1 MQKKLATILPLAS
14 CAVLGGALVV
24 VLTKQTAAPTEPVQA
39 AAGQPTLSYATGLTV
54 VDEDS
59 MQSAVEEAINRM
71 GQIAVSY
78 QAQAFSENGKD
89 FSCYIANS
97 QANEYDMYIGIYEA
111 GKESDPTVPPL
122 FLSGLMKPGEAFETI
137 TLTRTLD
144 PGTHKCTLSM
154 TLVADDHQTLKGQ
167 TLLGYTLEVE

>member
-1 MQKKLATILPLAS
+1 MKLTTVVP
-14 CAVLGGALVV
+14 AVLCVGLAGALVV
-24 VLTKQTAAPTEPVQA
+24 VVTNQNNAPAEPTQA
-39 AAGQPTLSYATGLTV
+39 VAGQPTLSYATGVTV

-59 MQSAVEEAINRM
+59 MQNAVEEAINKM

-78 QAQAFSENGKD
+78 QGQAFSENGKD

-97 QANEYDMYIGIYEA
+97 KANEYDMYIGIYES
-111 GKESDPTVPPL
+111 GKEADPTVPPL
-122 FLSGLMKPGEAFETI
+122 FLSGLIKPGEAFETI

-144 PGTHKCTLSM
+144 PGTYDCTLSM
-154 TLVADDHQTLKGQ
+154 TLVDDDHQTLKGQ